1 MWFLKYSFWVAFGT
15 PCFCLISILCFNFSA
30 GELIIKPLRNL
41 EFLEQGIYN
50 FYYFG
55 FSDFH
60 SQS

>member
-1 MWFLKYSFWVAFGT
+1 MVSKILFLA
-15 PCFCLISILCFNFSA
+15 SIWDSLLLPYFYFRFNFSA
-30 GELIIKPLRNL
+30 GELIIKPLRKL

>member
-1 MWFLKYSFWVAFGT
+1 MVSKILFLG
-15 PCFCLISILCFNFSA
+15 SIWDSLFLPYFYFRFNFSA